1 MKLVKLQKKV
11 ADVLGVSSSQKNLAF
26 EIFIDKI
33 SEILLEGIT
42 IKVPRIG
49 FFQLKAE
56 SAKNGSRPLIFSP
69 LSEDFLKDARQLY
82 LTIDVAHKTK
92 NTSEFDSNIFS
103 IGVGKPLLPLSTD
116 EQPDTETSYA
126 MLKKSIEER
135 VKELLTESDQIPN
148 FNIWD
153 DYYKSPEKFEDE
165 AIDETKNQL
174 SELTSDLKF
183 KEEKMPGKIPEN
195 IHENYDTLLPG
206 IDKSEPPEEFNQ
218 FTAIKDVQ
226 EVPRESE
233 NTTVQKEDKQ
243 EPVLKDARNVFTT
256 GNENNHGE
264 ETSRSE
270 EDYSA
275 LEKLQYDENQNQQIT
290 IADLLEDMNLP
301 KSETKIKNDDEYIIG
316 DNIVPVKET
325 LDRILADE
333 KIEDNKS
340 EIDNPTVEL
349 QEEKISAFEELH
361 KLNDE
366 VISHSEVYEALPDE
380 AEQKIES
387 EKIEENENKV
397 EISSDELE
405 EEKISAF
412 EELHQL
418 NDEVISHQEVYEAVA
433 DEAEQ
438 KVESEKVEENENKV
452 EISSDELEEEKISAF
467 EELHQ
472 LSDETISSQKIIE
485 EQVDEVQSEKD
496 NKDKAESPYDELVEQ
511 SMPVIEK
518 ASGWN
523 NEEEIEETD
532 DETKIEDENERVE
545 WNWGDEL
552 REEFGIPKVEGE
564 EARYEMVDMDEETE
578 GSLRITDDFL
588 DDNETTKDLF
598 DQLEK
603 TLDREFNVDEASKRR
618 FTNVDKKSTIDR
630 NNLKKVVLEFSGPP
644 SKYEFVE
651 DRSSG
656 KEKRMAITLIDEDE
670 ERINKTFSGTDKD
683 SGEKYKENYFKKMA
697 LIIFG
702 SFVIVGSIVVF
713 IILKG
718 NGSKEL
724 QNQSNVLKPSQTK
737 TVADTSIIS
746 TPEQIVQT
754 NKDTSATPYEL
765 NDFPRTA
772 VSPVPIKDAT
782 DKQILETIKRES
794 AKLQSSQKVTP
805 TEKQTASK
813 TVNQDRGKN
822 VITETRVSDRV
833 YYDGKNYNIQVS
845 SWPNRARAEEELNRL
860 RKLGLN
866 AIIVEANLPQ
876 KGGMWYRV
884 RLGPFKSQKEAE
896 ENLKKNNL

>member
-1 MKLVKLQKKV
+1 MKLAKLQKKV

-26 EIFIDKI
+26 EIFIEKI

-82 LTIDVAHKTK
+82 LTIDVAPKTK
-92 NTSEFDSNIFS
+92 NTVEFDSNIFS

-183 KEEKMPGKIPEN
+183 NEEKIPGKIPVN
-195 IHENYDTLLPG
+195 IHENYETLLPG
-206 IDKSEPPEEFNQ
+206 IDESEPPEEFNQ
-218 FTAIKDVQ
+218 FKAIKSVQ
-226 EVPRESE
+226 EASSKSK
-233 NTTVQKEDKQ
+233 NTSDQKEDKQ
-243 EPVLKDARNVFTT
+243 EPALEDAKNDFAT
-256 GNENNHGE
+256 EDEHSHGE
-264 ETSRSE
+264 EISRSD

-275 LEKLQYDENQNQQIT
+275 LEKLQYDENQNRQIT

-301 KSETKIKNDDEYIIG
+301 KNETKIKNDDEYIIG

-333 KIEDNKS
+333 KIEDNKN

-361 KLNDE
+361 
-366 VISHSEVYEALPDE
+366 
-380 AEQKIES
+380 Q
-387 EKIEENENKV
+387 
-397 EISSDELE
+397 
-405 EEKISAF
+405 F
-412 EELHQL
+412 
-418 NDEVISHQEVYEAVA
+418 NDEVISHQEVYEAVP

-438 KVESEKVEENENKV
+438 KIEENENKV
-452 EISSDELEEEKISAF
+452 EIPSDELEDEKISAF
-467 EELHQ
+467 EEPHQ
-472 LSDETISSQKIIE
+472 LSDETISSQKNIE
-485 EQVDEVQSEKD
+485 EHVDEVHSEID
-496 NKDKAESPYDELVEQ
+496 DKDKVETPSDELVEQ
-511 SMPVIEK
+511 SMPVIER
-518 ASGWN
+518 AVNWDD
-523 NEEEIEETD
+523 EAEIEEAD

-564 EARYEMVDMDEETE
+564 DAKYEMVDRNEETE
-578 GSLRITDDFL
+578 GSLKITDDFL

-603 TLDREFNVDEASKRR
+603 TLDREFNVDEAPKRR

-644 SKYEFVE
+644 AKYEFVE

-670 ERINKTFSGTDKD
+670 ERINKTLTGTDKD
-683 SGEKYKENYFKKMA
+683 FGEKYKDNYFKKMA

-724 QNQSNVLKPSQTK
+724 QNQSNFLKPSQTK
-737 TVADTSIIS
+737 TAADSSFIS

-794 AKLQSSQKVTP
+794 AKLQSSPKVTP

-813 TVNQDRGKN
+813 TINQDRGKN
-822 VITETRVSDRV
+822 VTTETRVSDRV

>member
-1 MKLVKLQKKV
+1 MKLIKLQKKV

-49 FFQLKAE
+49 FFQLKAQ
-56 SAKNGSRPLIFSP
+56 SAKDGSRPLIFSP

-82 LTIDVAHKTK
+82 LTIDVAPKTK
-92 NTSEFDSNIFS
+92 NTAEFDSNIFS

-116 EQPDTETSYA
+116 DQPDTETSYA

-153 DYYKSPEKFEDE
+153 DYYKSPEKFENE
-165 AIDETKNQL
+165 AVDETKNQL

-183 KEEKMPGKIPEN
+183 KEEKVTGKIPEI

-206 IDKSEPPEEFNQ
+206 VDESEPREEFNQ
-218 FTAIKDVQ
+218 FKAIKDIQ
-226 EVPRESE
+226 EVTRESE
-233 NTTVQKEDKQ
+233 NSSDQKEDKHGPILGDTQ
-243 EPVLKDARNVFTT
+243 NDFAK
-256 GNENNHGE
+256 GNKHIGGKEI
-264 ETSRSE
+264 SRSD
-270 EDYSA
+270 EDYSE
-275 LEKLQYDENQNQQIT
+275 LEKLQFDENQNQQIT
-290 IADLLEDMNLP
+290 IADLLEDLNLP
-301 KSETKIKNDDEYIIG
+301 KDETKIKNDDEYIIG
-316 DNIVPVKET
+316 DNIVPVNET

-361 KLNDE
+361 QLKDE
-366 VISHSEVYEALPDE
+366 IISDE
-380 AEQKIES
+380 KIYDAVTDDTEQETEN

-397 EISSDELE
+397 EIPSDELE

-412 EELHQL
+412 ET
-418 NDEVISHQEVYEAVA
+418 
-433 DEAEQ
+433 
-438 KVESEKVEENENKV
+438 
-452 EISSDELEEEKISAF
+452 
-467 EELHQ
+467 LHQ

-485 EQVDEVQSEKD
+485 EHVDEVHSEID
-496 NKDKAESPYDELVEQ
+496 DKDKVETPSDELVEQ
-511 SMPVIEK
+511 SMPAIEK
-518 ASGWN
+518 TDNWN
-523 NEEEIEETD
+523 DEAEVEETD
-532 DETKIEDENERVE
+532 DETKIDDENERVE

-564 EARYEMVDMDEETE
+564 EAKYEVVDKDEDTE
-578 GSLRITDDFL
+578 GSLRITDDYL
-588 DDNETTKDLF
+588 EDNETTKDLF

-603 TLDREFNVDEASKRR
+603 TLDREFNVDETPNRR

-644 SKYEFVE
+644 AKYEFVE

-656 KEKRMAITLIDEDE
+656 KEKRMAITLIDEDD
-670 ERINKTFSGTDKD
+670 ERINKTLTGTGKD
-683 SGEKYKENYFKKMA
+683 LGEKYKENYFKKMA

-724 QNQSNVLKPSQTK
+724 QNQSNVLKPSQAN

-746 TPEQIVQT
+746 TPEQIAQT

-794 AKLQSSQKVTP
+794 AKLQSGQKVTP
-805 TEKQTASK
+805 TEKQAASK
-813 TVNQDRGKN
+813 TVNLNRGKN
-822 VITETRVSDRV
+822 VIAETRVSDRV

>member
-1 MKLVKLQKKV
+1 MKLSQLQKKV
-11 ADVLGVSSSQKNLAF
+11 ADVLGVSSSQKILSF
-26 EIFIDKI
+26 EIFVDKI

-49 FFQLKAE
+49 FFQLKTE
-56 SAKNGSRPLIFSP
+56 SVKNGSRPLIFSP

-82 LTIDVAHKTK
+82 LTIDVVPKTK
-92 NTSEFDSNIFS
+92 NTTEFDSNIFS

-116 EQPDTETSYA
+116 ELPDTETSYA

-153 DYYKSPEKFEDE
+153 DYYKSPGKFEDE
-165 AIDETKNQL
+165 TVDETKHQL

-183 KEEKMPGKIPEN
+183 KEENVPDKIPGS
-195 IHENYDTLLPG
+195 ILENYDSLLPG
-206 IDKSEPPEEFNQ
+206 IDKSEPPENFDQ
-218 FTAIKDVQ
+218 FSGKSDLQEGIQETTNSSDLNEVKLKYGFDV
-226 EVPRESE
+226 EEESL
-233 NTTVQKEDKQ
+233 TIGKE
-243 EPVLKDARNVFTT
+243 LSY
-256 GNENNHGE
+256 GE
-264 ETSRSE
+264 EIPSSD

-275 LEKLQYDENQNQQIT
+275 LEKLHYDESQNQQIT
-290 IADLLEDMNLP
+290 IADLLNDINIP
-301 KSETKIKNDDEYIIG
+301 RDETKINDSDEYVISE
-316 DNIVPVKET
+316 NIVPVKET

-333 KIEDNKS
+333 KIEDDRNK
-340 EIDNPTVEL
+340 IDNSISGL
-349 QEEKISAFEELH
+349 QEQKKSAFEELH

-366 VISHSEVYEALPDE
+366 VNEEFSNE
-380 AEQKIES
+380 IEHEIKN
-387 EKIEENENKV
+387 EKIADDKDKV
-397 EISSDELE
+397 QISSDELA
-405 EEKISAF
+405 EEKKSAF

-418 NDEVISHQEVYEAVA
+418 NDEVISSQEINKESV
-433 DEAEQ
+433 DEA
-438 KVESEKVEENENKV
+438 
-452 EISSDELEEEKISAF
+452 
-467 EELHQ
+467 
-472 LSDETISSQKIIE
+472 
-485 EQVDEVQSEKD
+485 QSETK
-496 NKDKAESPYDELVEQ
+496 NKKIVDDKYNVQIPSDELVEQ
-511 SMPVIEK
+511 NSPVMEEISK
-518 ASGWN
+518 WN
-523 NEEEIEETD
+523 DGEEIEETD
-532 DETKIEDENERVE
+532 DQPQFENEKVE

-564 EARYEMVDMDEETE
+564 EAKFEIVDRSEEAE
-578 GSLRITDDFL
+578 GSLKLTDDFL
-588 DDNETTKDLF
+588 EDNETTKDLF

-603 TLDREFNVDEASKRR
+603 TLEREFNIDETPKRR
-618 FTNVDKKSTIDR
+618 FTNVDKKATIDR

-644 SKYEFVE
+644 ARYEFVE

-656 KEKRMAITLIDEDE
+656 KEKRMAITLIDEDGE
-670 ERINKTFSGTDKD
+670 KSHKTLSDTDKD
-683 SGEKYKENYFKKMA
+683 FGEKYKDNYFRKMA

-724 QNQSNVLKPSQTK
+724 QNQSNAVQPSQNK
-737 TVADTSIIS
+737 VVADSVMIS
-746 TPEQIVQT
+746 PPEQIVPT
-754 NKDTSATPYEL
+754 NKDTLATPYEL

-794 AKLQSSQKVTP
+794 AKLQSGQKVKATP
-805 TEKQTASK
+805 VEKQTASK
-813 TVNQDRGKN
+813 AVNKDRSKN
-822 VITETRVSDRV
+822 VAEETRVSDRV
-833 YYDGKNYNIQVS
+833 YFDGKNYNIQVS
-845 SWPNRARAEEELNRL
+845 SWPSRSRAEEEVNRL
-860 RKLGLN
+860 RKLGSN